1 MAPKARG
8 RAMPKWR
15 PAPAAL
21 IQQFGRAV
29 EGLPAVE
36 PRKMFGYPAV
46 FVNGNMFAGL
56 FQDSVVLRLSAE
68 DRGTLPGATPFEPM
82 PGRPMREYVVAPTS
96 VVDSTLQLRTWL
108 ERARSF
114 AAALPAKQS
123 ATKAARAGKNV
134 KVKPSRR

>member
-1 MAPKARG
+1 MANKPQA

-29 EGLPAVE
+29 EDLRAVE
-36 PRKMFGYPAV
+36 ARKMFGYPAV
-46 FVNGNMFAGL
+46 FLNGNMFAGL
-56 FQDSVVLRLSAE
+56 FQDSVVLRLSAA

-82 PGRPMREYVVAPTS
+82 PGRPMREYVVAPAS
-96 VVDSTLQLRTWL
+96 VVDSPAQFRTWI

-114 AAALPAKQS
+114 AASLPPKQAARK
-123 ATKAARAGKNV
+123 ATKAGK
-134 KVKPSRR
+134 KPKGKR

>member
-1 MAPKARG
+1 MARQSPG

-46 FVNGNMFAGL
+46 FLNGNMFAGL
-56 FQDSVVLRLSAE
+56 FQDSVVLRLSAD
-68 DRGTLPGATPFEPM
+68 DRETLPGATPFEPM
-82 PGRPMREYVVAPTS
+82 PGRPMREYVVAPAS
-96 VVDSTLQLRTWL
+96 VVDSTMQLRTWL
-108 ERARSF
+108 ERARTF
-114 AAALPAKQS
+114 AASLPPKQTAKR
-123 ATKAARAGKNV
+123 ATKAGKTA
-134 KVKPSRR
+134 KGKPKR